1 MDLRMSDSLFRRFV
15 RQAHVPSESVEQ
27 LCSPCSARLKAG
39 MCLIQR
45 CRPKGRR
52 CKTAPNLHRHSG
64 SLVASLLTLTV
75 VATLLALPAKSLRA
89 GTTGPAPQ
97 DEKPPAGN
105 SQNGKKLFTSYGCF
119 ECHGNHAEGTSVGGP
134 RLGPNP
140 IPFPAFSKY
149 IRQPT
154 GQMPPFTIKVTSDAD
169 LADIYAFLQSL
180 PQPPKVDSIP
190 ALK

>member
-1 MDLRMSDSLFRRFV
+1 MAGRMIDSLSRRFLYG
-15 RQAHVPSESVEQ
+15 A
-27 LCSPCSARLKAG
+27 LCSARLQAG
-39 MCLIQR
+39 MYLIQR
-45 CRPKGRR
+45 RHPEERR
-52 CKTAPNLHRHSG
+52 DKSVPNLHCHTG
-64 SLVASLLTLTV
+64 SLIATVLAFAIVAALLI
-75 VATLLALPAKSLRA
+75 LPPKSLRA
-89 GTTGPAPQ
+89 GTTSAAPQ

-105 SQNGKKLFTSYGCF
+105 TQNGKKLFTSYGCF
-119 ECHGNHAEGTSVGGP
+119 ECHGHQAEGTSVGGP

-140 IPFPAFSKY
+140 MSFPAFSRY

-180 PQPPKVDSIP
+180 PHPPKADSIP

>member
-1 MDLRMSDSLFRRFV
+1 MGARKIDSLSRRF
-15 RQAHVPSESVEQ
+15 
-27 LCSPCSARLKAG
+27 LCGALCSARLQAG

-45 CRPKGRR
+45 YPPERR
-52 CKTAPNLHRHSG
+52 HDKSVPNLHRHTG
-64 SLVASLLTLTV
+64 SLVSSLLAFAA
-75 VATLLALPAKSLRA
+75 VAALLILPAKSLRA
-89 GTTGPAPQ
+89 GTTSAAPQ

-105 SQNGKKLFTSYGCF
+105 TQNGKKLFTSYGCF
-119 ECHGNHAEGTSVGGP
+119 ECHGHQAEGTSVGGP

-140 IPFPAFSKY
+140 MSFPAFSRY
-149 IRQPT
+149 IRQPS

>member
-1 MDLRMSDSLFRRFV
+1 M
-15 RQAHVPSESVEQ
+15 AA
-27 LCSPCSARLKAG
+27 LCGARPAWGTG
-39 MCLIQR
+39 ML
-45 CRPKGRR
+45 
-52 CKTAPNLHRHSG
+52 AF
-64 SLVASLLTLTV
+64 LVAVALLTLPASSAHT
-75 VATLLALPAKSLRA
+75 ATTS
-89 GTTGPAPQ
+89 PAPQ

-119 ECHGNHAEGTSVGGP
+119 ECHGHQAEGTSVGGP

-140 IPFPAFSKY
+140 ISFPAFIKY
-149 IRQPT
+149 VRQPT

-180 PQPPKVDSIP
+180 PQPPKADTIP

>member
-1 MDLRMSDSLFRRFV
+1 MGARKIDSLSRRF
-15 RQAHVPSESVEQ
+15 QCGA
-27 LCSPCSARLKAG
+27 LCSARLQAG

-45 CRPKGRR
+45 CRPEERR
-52 CKTAPNLHRHSG
+52 DKNLLNPHRHTC
-64 SLVASLLTLTV
+64 SLLTRMV
-75 VATLLALPAKSLRA
+75 GFAAVAALLILPPKSLRA
-89 GTTGPAPQ
+89 GTTSASPQ

-105 SQNGKKLFTSYGCF
+105 TQNGKKLFTSYGCF
-119 ECHGNHAEGTSVGGP
+119 ECHGRQAEGTSVGGP

-140 IPFPAFSKY
+140 MSFPAFSRY
-149 IRQPT
+149 IRQPS

>member
-1 MDLRMSDSLFRRFV
+1 MAGRMIDSLSRRF
-15 RQAHVPSESVEQ
+15 QCGA
-27 LCSPCSARLKAG
+27 LCSARLQAG

-45 CRPKGRR
+45 CPPERR
-52 CKTAPNLHRHSG
+52 CDKSVPNLHCRTS
-64 SLVASLLTLTV
+64 SLIANVLAFAMVAALLI
-75 VATLLALPAKSLRA
+75 LPAKSLRA
-89 GTTGPAPQ
+89 GTTSAPPQ

-105 SQNGKKLFTSYGCF
+105 TQNGKKLFTTYGCF
-119 ECHGNHAEGTSVGGP
+119 ECHGHQAEGTSVGGP

-140 IPFPAFSKY
+140 MSFPAFSRY
-149 IRQPT
+149 IRQPS

>member
-1 MDLRMSDSLFRRFV
+1 MVAAL
-15 RQAHVPSESVEQ
+15 
-27 LCSPCSARLKAG
+27 
-39 MCLIQR
+39 LI
-45 CRPKGRR
+45 
-52 CKTAPNLHRHSG
+52 
-64 SLVASLLTLTV
+64 
-75 VATLLALPAKSLRA
+75 LPPKSLRA
-89 GTTGPAPQ
+89 GTTSAAPQ

-105 SQNGKKLFTSYGCF
+105 TQNGKKLFTSYGCF
-119 ECHGNHAEGTSVGGP
+119 ECHGHQAEGTSVGGP

-140 IPFPAFSKY
+140 MSFPAFSRY

>member
-1 MDLRMSDSLFRRFV
+1 MAFIV
-15 RQAHVPSESVEQ
+15 A
-27 LCSPCSARLKAG
+27 
-39 MCLIQR
+39 
-45 CRPKGRR
+45 
-52 CKTAPNLHRHSG
+52 
-64 SLVASLLTLTV
+64 ASLLI
-75 VATLLALPAKSLRA
+75 LPGNSARA
-89 GTTGPAPQ
+89 GTTNPALQ

-105 SQNGKKLFTSYGCF
+105 IQNGKKLYTSIGCF
-119 ECHGNHAEGTSVGGP
+119 ECHGRQAEGTSVGGP

-140 IPFPAFSKY
+140 ISFPAFSKY

>member
-1 MDLRMSDSLFRRFV
+1 MDARVSDSLLHDSPRRTRASCAAAFLAFV
-15 RQAHVPSESVEQ
+15 IAAA
-27 LCSPCSARLKAG
+27 L
-39 MCLIQR
+39 LI
-45 CRPKGRR
+45 
-52 CKTAPNLHRHSG
+52 
-64 SLVASLLTLTV
+64 
-75 VATLLALPAKSLRA
+75 LPANTARA
-89 GTTGPAPQ
+89 GTPSPAPQ

-105 SQNGKKLFTSYGCF
+105 TQNGKKLYTSYGCF
-119 ECHGNHAEGTSVGGP
+119 ECHGHQAQGTSVGGP

-140 IPFPAFSKY
+140 ISFSAFIKY

-180 PQPPKVDSIP
+180 PLPPKADSIP

>member
-1 MDLRMSDSLFRRFV
+1 MDSRMIDSLFRR
-15 RQAHVPSESVEQ
+15 
-27 LCSPCSARLKAG
+27 C
-39 MCLIQR
+39 
-45 CRPKGRR
+45 
-52 CKTAPNLHRHSG
+52 TG
-64 SLVASLLTLTV
+64 SLVAG
-75 VATLLALPAKSLRA
+75 LLALIAVALLLILPGNSARA

-105 SQNGKKLFTSYGCF
+105 IQSGKKLFTSYGCF
-119 ECHGNHAEGTSVGGP
+119 ECHGYHAEGTSVGGP

-140 IPFPAFSKY
+140 ISFPAFSKY